1 MSKSVFL
8 SLHPFFEEGPINGRK
23 KANAFFM
30 SALLDLDPFD
40 SYHFFV
46 DNPSGLEQLWKKYS
60 HLHALRR
67 DALRAFT
74 RRDLLSSL
82 ASIQYT
88 VCHLSDPIDD
98 YVNVA
103 VARNRFSSSLFPL
116 TAPNHTL
123 SYCRYGTS
131 FQNYIWDGWGPCDL
145 LGCNSRAALSVVRQY
160 FSLLND
166 RGYNLPKL
174 EVLHMGSVLPVQD
187 GMVERRRAIRS
198 KLKINEDAIL
208 LFFLGRLSSVDK
220 MDPLPLLLA
229 LCRAQEMSP
238 NLEMTLVVSGASSDD
253 EDPLFSVL
261 PLLAKRLNLDVRL
274 IPNPDESDKDALFC
288 ASDIFVS
295 PSDNI
300 QETFGLTL
308 VEAFAY
314 SLPVIASDWDGYK
327 DIVEHNVT
335 GILVP
340 TITPFDTPVLDTQS
354 MFMFDNHYHFL
365 RGQMTCIDIPAFSNA
380 IALLASDPLLRQR
393 MGKAGRER
401 VVKYFSWQAAV
412 ERWCSMWSKLINTQI
427 AASTQSRMRFAQHPL
442 FLPFGRIFSQFST
455 GHLSDDDYLSLS
467 SLGEML
473 LRGTFPWQSFDIFR
487 FGFSEENLRP
497 LLVYAR
503 NGVSFAALRKKC
515 SLDSELFERYV
526 LWCLKHDLLER
537 SSQ

>member
-1 MSKSVFL
+1 MPKTVFL

-23 KANAFFM
+23 KANSFFM

-46 DNPSGLEQLWKKYS
+46 DNPSALELLWKKFS

-67 DALRAFT
+67 GALHAFM
-74 RRDLLSSL
+74 RRDLLFSL
-82 ASIQYT
+82 ASTQYT

-98 YVNVA
+98 FVNMA
-103 VARNRFSSSLFPL
+103 VARNSFSSCLFPL

-123 SYCRYGTS
+123 SYSRYGTS

-145 LGCNSRAALSVVRQY
+145 LGCNSRAALCVVQQY
-160 FSLLND
+160 FSLLNEK
-166 RGYNLPKL
+166 GCYLPKL

-187 GMVERRRAIRS
+187 GLVERHHAIRS
-198 KLKINEDAIL
+198 KLNINDDRILL
-208 LFFLGRLSSVDK
+208 LFFGRLSSVDK

-229 LCRAQEMSP
+229 LRRAQEMSP
-238 NLEMTLVVSGASSDD
+238 NLEMTLVLSGASSDD
-253 EDPLFSVL
+253 DSLFSVV
-261 PLLAKRLNLDVRL
+261 PLLANRFHLDVRL
-274 IPNPDESDKDALFC
+274 IPNPDESYKDALFST
-288 ASDIFVS
+288 ADIFIS
-295 PSDNI
+295 PADNI

-314 SLPVIASDWDGYK
+314 GLPVIASDWDGYK

-340 TITPFDTPVLDTQS
+340 TLAPSDTPILDLQS

-365 RGQMTCIDIPAFSNA
+365 RGQSTCIDIPAFSNA
-380 IALLASDPLLRQR
+380 IALLASDSLLRQR

-401 VVKYFSWQAAV
+401 VKKYFSWQAAA
-412 ERWCSMWSKLINTQI
+412 ERWCILWDKLVNTQI
-427 AASTQSRMRFAQHPL
+427 PLSTQFRMRTAQHPL
-442 FLPFGRIFSQFST
+442 FLPFGRIFSQFSSE
-455 GHLSDDDYLSLS
+455 HLCDDDYLSLS
-467 SLGEML
+467 CLGEML

-487 FGFSEENLRP
+487 FGFSEEKLRP

-503 NGVSFAALRKKC
+503 NGMSFASLRKKC
-515 SLDSELFERYV
+515 SLDAELFERYV

-537 SSQ
+537 SSH